1 MKLELATKQYIKA
14 NRSKGAAQLI
24 SAAKKAI
31 DAGRPEWEKV
41 LTAISAALIED
52 FGSEIAEDL
61 GAEKSAD
68 LLILRD
74 SNSPMPELKWQFDPM
89 SVAAR
94 AWIVKHGAESIK
106 TILATN
112 LDDVKQVILV
122 GVDENLGTAKI
133 ARNIRQFYTDRSPF
147 KAMRVART
155 ETSHAAGFGQREAAK
170 QSGVVKTHTW
180 LTSRDDRVRDSHI
193 AMEGE
198 TVDFDKPYSD
208 GSMYPG
214 EQDIMC
220 RCVESYGT
228 R

>member
-1 MKLELATKQYIKA
+1 MKLELATKQYA
-14 NRSKGAAQLI
+14 QGDRSKGSAQLI
-24 SAAKKAI
+24 SAASKAI

-41 LTAISAALIED
+41 LTAVITALIED
-52 FGSEIAEDL
+52 FGNEIAEDL
-61 GAEKSAD
+61 GAEKSMEA
-68 LLILRD
+68 
-74 SNSPMPELKWQFDPM
+74 KWTFDPM
-89 SVAAR
+89 SARAR
-94 AWIVKHGAESIK
+94 AWIVKHGAESIT
-106 TILATN
+106 TILETN
-112 LDDVKQVILV
+112 LDDVKRVILA
-122 GVDENLGTAKI
+122 GVDENLGTRQI
-133 ARNIRQFYTDRSPF
+133 ATNIRDFYADRSPF
-147 KAMRVART
+147 KAMRIART

-180 LTSRDDRVRDSHI
+180 LTSRDDRVRDEHVL
-193 AMEGE
+193 MEGE